1 MLVAITDLPQGMA
14 AKKHKSGSS
23 KHKKAWYRNG
33 KEESKGSFKAC
44 PNSPDK
50 YVKPWSL
57 SYKPETIVAKKG
69 EKISVH
75 FDAQVLKEIPKGV
88 KVEVKVTTK
97 GSFPLP
103 IPCLEVRSNGQKHTF

>member
-1 MLVAITDLPQGMA
+1 MLVTVTGLPQAMA
-14 AKKHKSGSS
+14 AKKHK
-23 KHKKAWYRNG
+23 KAGYRKG
-33 KEESKGSFKAC
+33 KEESMDSKGSFKAC

-75 FDAQVLKEIPKGV
+75 FDAQVLKTIPKGV
-88 KVEVKVTTK
+88 KVETKVTTK
-97 GSFPLP
+97 GSLPLP
-103 IPCLEVRSNGQKHTF
+103 VPCTKVRCIGPKHTL